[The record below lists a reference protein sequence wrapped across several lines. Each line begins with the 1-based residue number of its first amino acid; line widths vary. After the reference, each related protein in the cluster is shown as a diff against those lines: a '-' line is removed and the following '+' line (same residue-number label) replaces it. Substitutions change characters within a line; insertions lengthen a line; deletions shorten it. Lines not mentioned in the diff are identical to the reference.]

1 MVNQREHNLDI
12 DFTERIPPD
21 LQKYQRIVLNWGSLC
36 GIWTEDVQRL
46 HNFVEDGGRLII
58 WANLFLSGSI
68 DSANRIVRP
77 YGLEMLD
84 TECRRGVNIDILD
97 EHLVT
102 DWQRALLQGVR
113 RLSFGRTSPI
123 ISQNPDSM
131 LIRNPD
137 DETVAFVAMAK
148 ENGEVILIGQS
159 LLLGYIGD
167 EEHRRFFTN
176 MLLVE
181 L

>member
-1 MVNQREHNLDI
+1 
-12 DFTERIPPD
+12 
-21 LQKYQRIVLNWGSLC
+21 
-36 GIWTEDVQRL
+36 
-46 HNFVEDGGRLII
+46 
-58 WANLFLSGSI
+58 
-68 DSANRIVRP
+68 
-77 YGLEMLD
+77 MLD
-84 TECRRGVNIDILD
+84 TECYRVVNIDILD

-102 DWQRALLQGVR
+102 DWQRALLQGVK

-123 ISQNPDSM
+123 ISQNPDST

-159 LLLGYIGD
+159 LLLGYIND
-167 EEHRRFFTN
+167 EEHRQFFEN
-176 MLLVE
+176 MLLAE